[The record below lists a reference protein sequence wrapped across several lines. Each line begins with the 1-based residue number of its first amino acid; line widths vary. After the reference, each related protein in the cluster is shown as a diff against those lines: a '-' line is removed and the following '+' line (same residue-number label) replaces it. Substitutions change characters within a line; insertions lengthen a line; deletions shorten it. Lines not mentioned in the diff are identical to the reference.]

1 MQKLD
6 KEYTYYDSVGC
17 VYRVKNGVVEQ
28 YVGDGKWEET
38 DRDIENDYSM
48 DLRDTG
54 KIETQEY
61 LDLLIDEWDEEES
74 EED

>member
-6 KEYTYYDSVGC
+6 KGYTYYDSVGC
-17 VYRVKNGVVEQ
+17 VYRVKDGTTEQ
-28 YVGDGKWEET
+28 YVGDGKWEKT
-38 DRDIENDYSM
+38 DRDIENDYKM